1 MTIAELEEK
10 INSIDV
16 DSRPDGRYTEDEIY
30 ELGLAFIEMTRTEK
44 KSFGGWDRMVELLE
58 PRDRNGNIM
67 IKGDTL
73 RAWVNDKRYV
83 NGDMNT
89 NVALISGQTIED
101 ISYPEFEEKVEDL
114 KRGLF
119 KQQVKTRDTMNS
131 YRRTLRD
138 DARVE
143 TMKDLIA
150 ESIKSL
156 KTLPEV
162 TYDGEWNGEDAEAVV
177 LFSDLHI
184 GMEVDNFYNK
194 YNVEIAK
201 KRVKKYVQDVITTC
215 HRNNVKKLNF
225 LNLGD
230 AIHGIIHT
238 TARIESNED
247 VISQVM
253 IASEIIAEAL
263 VDLQEAAPEVVYRSC
278 SDNHARVMSNFR
290 ENIEKENFFR
300 LIDFYLEARL
310 KDTNVKIVHDNL
322 DVDLGYFELLNGK
335 KMMFA
340 HGHRDNIN
348 TAIQG
353 VLGATKQFIDYVCVG
368 HFHESKMKSFQGAK
382 VFVNGSICGSD
393 SYAQSKRLYG
403 NAEQT
408 LLIFGEEG
416 NLSVNYIDLDSVK
429 K

>member
-1 MTIAELEEK
+1 MTIAELEDK

-16 DSRPDGRYTEDEIY
+16 DSRSDGRYTEDEIY

-44 KSFGGWDRMVELLE
+44 KAFGGWDRMVELLE

-67 IKGDTL
+67 TKGDTL

-114 KRGLF
+114 KRLLF

-143 TMKDLIA
+143 NMKDLMV

-156 KTLPEV
+156 KDLPEV
-162 TYDGEWNGEDAEAVV
+162 HYEGDWDGGEAEAVV

-184 GMEVDNFYNK
+184 GMEIDNFYNK
-194 YNVEIAK
+194 YNVEIAR
-201 KRVKKYVQDVITTC
+201 KRVKKYVQDVIAIC
-215 HRNNVKKLNF
+215 QRNNVKKLNF
-225 LNLGD
+225 LNIGD

-238 TARIESNED
+238 TARIESSED
-247 VISQVM
+247 VISQIM
-253 IASEIIAEAL
+253 IASEIIADAL
-263 VDLQEAAPEVVYRSC
+263 VELQAAAPEVVYRSC
-278 SDNHARVMSNFR
+278 SDNHARVMPNFR

-310 KDTNVKIVHDNL
+310 KDTDIKIVHDNL

-335 KMMFA
+335 KVMFS

-353 VLGATKQFIDYVCVG
+353 VLGATKKFIDYLCIG
-368 HFHESKMKSFQGAK
+368 HYHESKMKSFQGAK

-408 LLIFGEEG
+408 LLIFGEDG
-416 NLSVNYIDLDSVK
+416 NLSVNYIDLTSIVE
-429 K
+429 